1 MFYLL
6 QTIIYK
12 ALRSLSIFALVL
24 STSVLFVTQTHAVSS
39 TTPIVTI
46 GDGTDAAST
55 NIGPGASAT
64 NSDSFTLRTST
75 TTSTVTNALINLN
88 AGGKNDGATWAT
100 SSAANNSWSSVAY
113 GNGLYVAVAATSSTN
128 SVMTSPDGITWTVRS
143 AVAKQWQSVTYGNG
157 LFVAVS
163 CGTVC
168 GDSGTNIVMTSPDG
182 ITWTS
187 RTGAS
192 DLYWS
197 SVTFGNDLF
206 VAVSYFGGV
215 MTSTDRTCG
224 Q

>member
-1 MFYLL
+1 
-6 QTIIYK
+6 
-12 ALRSLSIFALVL
+12 
-24 STSVLFVTQTHAVSS
+24 
-39 TTPIVTI
+39 
-46 GDGTDAAST
+46 
-55 NIGPGASAT
+55 
-64 NSDSFTLRTST
+64 
-75 TTSTVTNALINLN
+75 
-88 AGGKNDGATWAT
+88 
-100 SSAANNSWSSVAY
+100 
-113 GNGLYVAVAATSSTN
+113 
-128 SVMTSPDGITWTVRS
+128 MTSPDGITWTVRS

-163 CGTVC
+163 CGTGC